1 MALEALPRPGRAPS
15 LDPELEDVDKLAG
28 RWACGER
35 DRGSMHPLEAIRLLH
50 DGAILGG
57 GHIPTP
63 EDVLKFDE
71 CYVQSSTKDRSL
83 ISVWYQT
90 GGSSEQKAKRLGIS
104 RATLYVEW
112 KRTLSYFRGWL
123 RAHGLDI

>member
-1 MALEALPRPGRAPS
+1 MGAEVASRAGRAPS

-28 RWACGER
+28 RWASGER
-35 DRGSMHPLEAIRLLH
+35 PSGSLHPLEAIRMLH
-50 DGAILGG
+50 DGAVLGG
-57 GHIPTP
+57 GQIPTP

-71 CYVQSSTKDRSL
+71 CYVQSSPKDRSV
-83 ISVWYQT
+83 IAVWYQT

-123 RAHGLDI
+123 RAHGVDI